1 VSSPSSERRA
11 TEAALDRALRETSAQ
26 SVLFSQAV
34 ADRVGMNPTDLE
46 SLDMLARNG
55 PMTAG
60 RLAEMTGLTTGA
72 ITGLVD
78 RLERR
83 GYARREPHPTDRRS
97 IIIQPLIENAERDL
111 GPAYVTMSEAMDE
124 LMSRYDDA
132 DLATILDF
140 MTRAATITAEQ
151 IARLRLDAGNRADN
165 NVPSA
170 GAAATTD

>member
-1 VSSPSSERRA
+1 VSSPSSDRRA
-11 TEAALDRALRETSAQ
+11 LETALDRALRETSAQ

-34 ADRVGMNPTDLE
+34 ADRVSMNPTDLE

-60 RLAEMTGLTTGA
+60 RLAEITGLTTGA

-97 IIIQPLIENAERDL
+97 IIVQPLIENAERDL
-111 GPAYVTMSEAMDE
+111 GPAYVTMSKAMDE
-124 LMSRYDDA
+124 LMSRYDDE

-140 MTRAATITAEQ
+140 MTRAAAITAEQ
-151 IARLRLDAGNRADN
+151 IARLRSDAGNR
-165 NVPSA
+165 P
-170 GAAATTD
+170 

>member
-1 VSSPSSERRA
+1 MSSPPLDRRA
-11 TEAALDRALRETSAQ
+11 IEEALERALRETSGQ

-46 SLDMLARNG
+46 TLDILTRNG

-78 RLERR
+78 RLERH
-83 GYARREPHPTDRRS
+83 GFARREPHPTDRRS
-97 IIIQPLIENAERDL
+97 VIVKPLSENAERDL

-124 LMSRYDDA
+124 LMSRYDDEA
-132 DLATILDF
+132 LATILDF

-151 IARLRLDAGNRADN
+151 IARLRSDAANH
-165 NVPSA
+165 S
-170 GAAATTD
+170 

>member
-1 VSSPSSERRA
+1 VSSPSPQRRA
-11 TEAALDRALRETSAQ
+11 IEAALDRALRETSAQ

-97 IIIQPLIENAERDL
+97 VIVRPLIENAERDL
-111 GPAYVTMSEAMDE
+111 GSAYVAMSEAMDD
-124 LMSRYDDA
+124 LMSRYDDE

-151 IARLRLDAGNRADN
+151 IARLRSDASNQPRAD
-165 NVPSA
+165 VP
-170 GAAATTD
+170 G

>member
-1 VSSPSSERRA
+1 MSSPSSERRA
-11 TEAALDRALRETSAQ
+11 IEAALDRALRETSAQ

-46 SLDMLARNG
+46 SLDMLARHG

-78 RLERR
+78 RLERH

-97 IIIQPLIENAERDL
+97 VIVRPLIENAERDL
-111 GPAYVTMSEAMDE
+111 GPAYVAMSEAMDA
-124 LMSRYDDA
+124 LMSRYGDEE
-132 DLATILDF
+132 LAVIADF

-151 IARLRLDAGNRADN
+151 IARLRSDASNQPRAD
-165 NVPSA
+165 VPA
-170 GAAATTD
+170 

>member
-1 VSSPSSERRA
+1 VSSPSSDRREIE
-11 TEAALDRALRETSAQ
+11 TALDRALRETSAQ

-46 SLDMLARNG
+46 TLDMLARFG

-83 GYARREPHPTDRRS
+83 GYARRMPHPTDRRS

-111 GPAYVTMSEAMDE
+111 GPAYVTMREAMDE

-151 IARLRLDAGNRADN
+151 IARLRRDAGNCADN
-165 NVPSA
+165 DVPSA
-170 GAAATTD
+170 GDAAATD

>member
-1 VSSPSSERRA
+1 MSSPPLDRRA
-11 TEAALDRALRETSAQ
+11 IEEALERALRETSGQ

-46 SLDMLARNG
+46 TLDILARNG

-78 RLERR
+78 RLERH
-83 GYARREPHPTDRRS
+83 GFARREPHPTDRRS
-97 IIIQPLIENAERDL
+97 VIVKPLSENAEREL

-124 LMSRYDDA
+124 LMSRYDDE

-151 IARLRLDAGNRADN
+151 IARLRRDAGNRA
-165 NVPSA
+165 
-170 GAAATTD
+170 